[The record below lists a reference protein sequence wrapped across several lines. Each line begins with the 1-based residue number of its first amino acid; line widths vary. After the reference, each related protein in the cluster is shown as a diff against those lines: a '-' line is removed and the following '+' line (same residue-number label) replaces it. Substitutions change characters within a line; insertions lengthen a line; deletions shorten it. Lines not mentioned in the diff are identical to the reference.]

1 MLNQSLVLIFGVIL
15 AVLSAKYLVSGA
27 ITIAKKF
34 SIPEFVIGTFIIGF
48 GTSLPEFTVNIQA
61 ALSQNTELA
70 ISNVLGSNLFN
81 TCITLGLVGLSG
93 KLLISKDVKIKDTPY
108 NLIAAIMI
116 AVCGNQLF
124 FDHIEYHQLMMSH
137 AIIFLCFFAIYIY
150 YTMLEVEGGSE
161 HKIPLHSQHQKDIKN
176 TIHIKAIIPFIQV
189 VFGLIGLVFGGEL
202 IVKSAEQIAMLMG
215 LSSKLVGLLIVGPGT
230 SIPELIASIAALRA
244 KSTAL
249 ILGNVFGS
257 NIFNIFF
264 TLGITAMIQ
273 PVPLDTSLNQA
284 VLFNILAAA
293 FLTLTFWFSK
303 AKSLSRLTAGFLIII
318 YTGYLYLAIIG

>member
-1 MLNQSLVLIFGVIL
+1 
-15 AVLSAKYLVSGA
+15 
-27 ITIAKKF
+27 
-34 SIPEFVIGTFIIGF
+34 
-48 GTSLPEFTVNIQA
+48 
-61 ALSQNTELA
+61 
-70 ISNVLGSNLFN
+70 
-81 TCITLGLVGLSG
+81 
-93 KLLISKDVKIKDTPY
+93 LL
-108 NLIAAIMI
+108 
-116 AVCGNQLF
+116 
-124 FDHIEYHQLMMSH
+124 
-137 AIIFLCFFAIYIY
+137 
-150 YTMLEVEGGSE
+150 
-161 HKIPLHSQHQKDIKN
+161 
-176 TIHIKAIIPFIQV
+176 
-189 VFGLIGLVFGGEL
+189 
-202 IVKSAEQIAMLMG
+202 
-215 LSSKLVGLLIVGPGT
+215 GLLIVGPGT

>member
-215 LSSKLVGLLIVGPGT
+215 LSSKLLGLLIVGPGT

-303 AKSLSRLTAGFLIII
+303 AKSLSRLTAVFLIII
-318 YTGYLYLAIIG
+318 YIGYLYLAIIG

>member
-215 LSSKLVGLLIVGPGT
+215 LPSKLVGLLIVGPGT

-284 VLFNILAAA
+284 VLFNILAAT

-318 YTGYLYLAIIG
+318 YIGYLYLAIIG